1 MKKEGQQSKDE
12 QIDESVL
19 KKYDI
24 VRKIGKGAYGIVYK
38 AKCKRNRKIVAVK
51 KIFGAFQNSTDAQR
65 TFREIMFLY
74 QLNGHDNII
83 TLMDVINAKNDNDI
97 YLVFDYMETDLHE
110 VIKADLLEEIHKRY
124 IIYQLLRALK
134 YIHSGMLLHRDI
146 KPSNILLNSECH
158 IKVGDF
164 GLARSISTELSE
176 NKIPVLTDY
185 VATRWY
191 RAPEILLGSTNY
203 TEGVDMWS
211 LGCIMAELLLG
222 RPLFRGN
229 STMNQLEKIIQV
241 IGKPTKKDME
251 DIKSPFTD
259 TIISSFVDIKR
270 KNFSEIFSKASVE
283 ALDLL
288 KQLLQFNPTK
298 RISAEN
304 ALKHK
309 YVEQFHSIIDEP
321 VCRHIITIPV
331 DDSTKYRVNFY
342 RNIVYYDI
350 MRRKKYHPG
359 GRSFEGGREA
369 AIADA
374 ADTPLGRGI
383 TRGESRESPREEDQE
398 REALPPP
405 GSTSKGKPP
414 STAAPKR
421 DEGATRVTPHSG
433 RCAPKMR
440 STQSIH
446 HARSGNNEDASPT
459 TETIHNNKSV
469 KRQPKRS
476 GNREFPAERHNG
488 NATGHPNE
496 KHYYEVDGE
505 GKTGRGPHGY
515 HCKEMRCP
523 QVESREGM
531 TRASNEDAA
540 GKLHKWSNEKGKAVA
555 SAVSVRVTRRNDKSE
570 STGERRVDGNTA
582 SVMRADPMVGRA
594 DRPVDSRVD
603 IRADKMVRN
612 HLVSAA
618 DVKAIKPEHPRMQP
632 LAPPRKETVKW
643 RKRGGD
649 ASKTSR
655 RIDFCGAPCHDVTG
669 EREAL
674 QKLSAP
680 TAEKKNLKK

>member
-12 QIDESVL
+12 QVDECVL

-83 TLMDVINAKNDNDI
+83 TLMDVIKAKNDNDI

-229 STMNQLEKIIQV
+229 STMNQLEKIIQL

-270 KNFSEIFSKASVE
+270 KNFSDIFSKASVE

-331 DDSTKYRVNFY
+331 DDSTKYRVSFY

-359 GRSFEGGREA
+359 GRSFEGSGKSAGQVADHVREP
-369 AIADA
+369 
-374 ADTPLGRGI
+374 ADTPLHQNI
-383 TRGESRESPREEDQE
+383 TKDESPGKPRQQDQQKEETIPSSSSTNKGNMQSTTPPQMEEDGT
-398 REALPPP
+398 RI
-405 GSTSKGKPP
+405 TSHRGK
-414 STAAPKR
+414 
-421 DEGATRVTPHSG
+421 
-433 RCAPKMR
+433 CAPKIR

-446 HARSGNNEDASPT
+446 DE
-459 TETIHNNKSV
+459 KST
-469 KRQPKRS
+469 KRQPKKS
-476 GNREFPAERHNG
+476 DKRERAAERRNG
-488 NATGHPNE
+488 NATAHPNE
-496 KHYYEVDGE
+496 KHYYEVPGE
-505 GKTGRGPHGY
+505 GKTGNAHDGY
-515 HCKEMRCP
+515 LYKEMRNA
-523 QVESREGM
+523 QGESREIRTKTSNGDA
-531 TRASNEDAA
+531 TR
-540 GKLHKWSNEKGKAVA
+540 KLHEWSNERGQVVA
-555 SAVSVRVTRRNDKSE
+555 SATSVNVTRRNDDKGGSM
-570 STGERRVDGNTA
+570 GERRVDAKTA
-582 SVMRADPMVGRA
+582 NV
-594 DRPVDSRVD
+594 
-603 IRADKMVRN
+603 IRGERMVRIVN
-612 HLVSAA
+612 RTTGRMVRSHFVNAA
-618 DVKAIKPEHPRMQP
+618 DVEAVKHDHPRIQSITP
-632 LAPPRKETVKW
+632 QKKETVKW

-649 ASKTSR
+649 AGAMAKR
-655 RIDFCGAPCHDVTG
+655 VDFCGAHCHDVTG
-669 EREAL
+669 KR
-674 QKLSAP
+674 SSP
-680 TAEKKNLKK
+680 KKKKKKKKKSPSKQCPSLIYNI

>member
-1 MKKEGQQSKDE
+1 MRKEGQQSKDE
-12 QIDESVL
+12 QVDESVL

-83 TLMDVINAKNDNDI
+83 TLMDVIKAKNDNDI

-164 GLARSISTELSE
+164 GLARSISAELSE

-259 TIISSFVDIKR
+259 TIISSFVDVKK

-321 VCRHIITIPV
+321 RCKHIITIPV
-331 DDSTKYRVNFY
+331 DDSTKYRVSFY

-359 GRSFEGGREA
+359 GRSFEGVEKKKT
-369 AIADA
+369 
-374 ADTPLGRGI
+374 ADTTPLRRCI
-383 TRGESRESPREEDQE
+383 NSAESRISPHEEDKQ
-398 REALPPP
+398 RETLPTTA
-405 GSTSKGKPP
+405 STTSKGKPN
-414 STAAPKR
+414 STATPKM
-421 DEGATRVTPHSG
+421 EGEGVTKITSHSAK
-433 RCAPKMR
+433 CAPKIR
-440 STQSIH
+440 NTQSIH
-446 HARSGNNEDASPT
+446 DGKSEQNGNTRPT
-459 TETIHNNKSV
+459 TENIHNHKLVKGHPKKSE
-469 KRQPKRS
+469 KRECPV
-476 GNREFPAERHNG
+476 ERQNG
-488 NATGHPNE
+488 NATGGAQNE
-496 KHYYEVDGE
+496 KHYYEVPGDGQM
-505 GKTGRGPHGY
+505 GRGLDGHFS
-515 HCKEMRCP
+515 KEVKSA
-523 QVESREGM
+523 QVENRNK
-531 TRASNEDAA
+531 ASNRDAG
-540 GKLHKWSNEKGKAVA
+540 GKLHKWSNERGKALA
-555 SAVSVRVTRRNDKSE
+555 SAVSSNVTRRNDDKGV
-570 STGERRVDGNTA
+570 STGEKRVDSKTA
-582 SVMRADPMVGRA
+582 SVIKGQGMVGRA
-594 DRPVDSRVD
+594 DRH
-603 IRADKMVRN
+603 ADKMVRS

-618 DVKAIKPEHPRMQP
+618 DMDTVKMDHRRMQHVTP
-632 LAPPRKETVKW
+632 QKKETVKW
-643 RKRGGD
+643 RKRAGNAG
-649 ASKTSR
+649 ATAKR
-655 RIDFCGAPCHDVTG
+655 VDFCGAYCHDVT
-669 EREAL
+669 A
-674 QKLSAP
+674 
-680 TAEKKNLKK
+680 TVEKKNLKK

>member
-12 QIDESVL
+12 QVDESVL

-83 TLMDVINAKNDNDI
+83 TLMDVIKAKNDNDI

-229 STMNQLEKIIQV
+229 STMNQLEKIIQL

-270 KNFSEIFSKASVE
+270 KNFSDIFSKASVE

-304 ALKHK
+304 ALRHK

-321 VCRHIITIPV
+321 VCRHIITVPV
-331 DDSTKYRVNFY
+331 DDSTKYRVSFY

-350 MRRKKYHPG
+350 MRRKKYYPG
-359 GRSFEGGREA
+359 GRSFEGEGKM
-369 AIADA
+369 
-374 ADTPLGRGI
+374 ADTPSGRGI
-383 TRGESRESPREEDQE
+383 SSVESRGNPPQEDQQGE
-398 REALPPP
+398 MFPPTV
-405 GSTSKGKPP
+405 STNKGKTQP
-414 STAAPKR
+414 TASPQME
-421 DEGATRVTPHSG
+421 DGTTRITSHNG
-433 RCAPKMR
+433 KCAPKSR

-446 HARSGNNEDASPT
+446 DS
-459 TETIHNNKSV
+459 KSAN
-469 KRQPKRS
+469 RQPKKS
-476 GNREFPAERHNG
+476 NKGEGPVERHNG
-488 NATGHPNE
+488 NATKHPNE
-496 KHYYEVDGE
+496 KHYYEVVGE
-505 GKTGRGPHGY
+505 GKAGKRIDHY
-515 HCKEMRCP
+515 EYKEMRDV
-523 QVESREGM
+523 QVER
-531 TRASNEDAA
+531 TKASNGDAA
-540 GKLHKWSNEKGKAVA
+540 GKLHKWPNERGKAVTSTA
-555 SAVSVRVTRRNDKSE
+555 SVSVTKRNDHKGG
-570 STGERRVDGNTA
+570 STGERRVDAKTVNVIKGEH
-582 SVMRADPMVGRA
+582 MVGRV
-594 DRPVDSRVD
+594 DRQ
-603 IRADKMVRN
+603 ADKMVRS
-612 HLVSAA
+612 HLISAS
-618 DVKAIKPEHPRMQP
+618 DVEAVKLDHPRMQP
-632 LAPPRKETVKW
+632 LPPQRKETIKW
-643 RKRGGD
+643 RKRRSDVG
-649 ASKTSR
+649 AMAR
-655 RIDFCGAPCHDVTG
+655 RVDFFGAHCHDVT
-669 EREAL
+669 AT
-674 QKLSAP
+674 